1 MPRSNVPLIC
11 VCDNNTAGTFDNV
24 ENMDNSIDNTPTT
37 GVLRPLAKEGS
48 SVSSKSDWSALG
60 SLHSDWPANFF
71 RRKSQFF
78 KSGSSASG
86 SSSST
91 PVRQRFENEN
101 KTFQIESCL
110 LLQTLNEKQKQ
121 NTTVI
126 KNENYT
132 HFTKLSISIK

>member
-1 MPRSNVPLIC
+1 MPLIC
-11 VCDNNTAGTFDNV
+11 VCDNHPSGTFNNE
-24 ENMDNSIDNTPTT
+24 ENLGDTIDNTQTT
-37 GVLRPLAKEGS
+37 GVLRPLSKDGS

-60 SLHSDWPANFF
+60 SLHSEWPANFF
-71 RRKSQFF
+71 KRKSQFF

-91 PVRQRFENEN
+91 PVRQRLDFRT
-101 KTFQIESCL
+101 KTFDIESKMIANRRF
-110 LLQTLNEKQKQ
+110 QWKTKAKE
-121 NTTVI
+121 NTTI